1 MTAVTEIRLPQ
12 FGMGMQEGT
21 IIAWFKREGDHVA
34 AGEVV
39 AEIEAEKVTEE
50 LVATG
55 DGVLQRILVPEGDT
69 AAVNELL
76 AVIVPTTSPR
86 RCRRAGCCRRRA
98 GCRRGRARSCRRHG
112 SRRRPPGSR
121 AYGARGQV
129 RPADH
134 TASTPATGCGSRRRA
149 AVGDGVVRGDGR
161 RLRRTGRLVVVVGRA
176 ALRRRRR
183 HRQLRRRPRPPPRR
197 RGHRGRGGQPPEPPG
212 APPARQVRH
221 RRRRGRG
228 ARCARRRRHSCAQS
242 RKRPRRGDPHA
253 HRGAPL
259 GDQGPH
265 RRAQPDPQPARHRP
279 RGVDLDSVVGT
290 GPGARVTEDD
300 VAAAAAGD
308 PSPASPPS
316 LD

>member
-55 DGVLQRILVPEGDT
+55 DGVLQRILVPEGAT

-76 AVIVPTTSPR
+76 AVIVPAGAVEPDVADDEPDPVEDERGAVAATDPVADR
-86 RCRRAGCCRRRA
+86 RDPVPTVPGGGSGRQITP
-98 GCRRGRARSCRRHG
+98 RARRL
-112 SRRRPPGSR
+112 
-121 AYGARGQV
+121 A
-129 RPADH
+129 AD
-134 TASTPATGCGSRRRA
+134 
-149 AVGDGVVRGDGR
+149 
-161 RLRRTGRLVVVVGRA
+161 L
-176 ALRRRRR
+176 
-183 HRQLRRRPRPPPRR
+183 
-197 RGHRGRGGQPPEPPG
+197 
-212 APPARQVRH
+212 
-221 RRRRGRG
+221 
-228 ARCARRRRHSCAQS
+228 
-242 RKRPRRGDPHA
+242 
-253 HRGAPL
+253 
-259 GDQGPH
+259 
-265 RRAQPDPQPARHRP
+265 
-279 RGVDLDSVVGT
+279 GVDLDSVVGT